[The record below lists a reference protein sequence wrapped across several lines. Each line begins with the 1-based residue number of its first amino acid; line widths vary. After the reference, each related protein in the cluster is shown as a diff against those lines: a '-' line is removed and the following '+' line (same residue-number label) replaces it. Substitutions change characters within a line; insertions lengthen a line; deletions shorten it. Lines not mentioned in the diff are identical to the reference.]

1 MTIKITQISLT
12 SGQIMLTITYDNPRG
27 SGNLSTFQL
36 SYQDLKNRLVQV
48 AALLGRNLTLIDAQ
62 QALVEIINEV
72 RQNRAG
78 IPQNFDFTPYIG
90 VELEA

>member
-1 MTIKITQISLT
+1 MTIKITQISST
-12 SGQIMLTITYDNPRG
+12 SGQIMLAITYDNPRG

-48 AALLGRNLTLIDAQ
+48 AALLGRNLTLTDAQ
-62 QALVEIINEV
+62 QALVEIVYEV
-72 RQNRAG
+72 RRNQAG
-78 IPQNFDFTPYIG
+78 IPQNFDFTSYIG